1 MFLIVLK
8 DSSSSG
14 AFSVINDDDEKVLL
28 FFEEYDD
35 AERYK
40 IMLEENNSLDLE
52 IVEYDDKMLIKTV
65 NAIGYNYSIISPY
78 DLVVPP
84 NTF

>member
-8 DSSSSG
+8 DSSSNG
-14 AFSVINDDDEKVLL
+14 AFSVINEDDEKVLL

-40 IMLEENNSLDLE
+40 IMLEENNSLDIE
-52 IVEYDDKMLIKTV
+52 IVEYDDDMLMKTA
-65 NAIGYNYSIISPY
+65 NAVGYNYAIVSPY

-84 NTF
+84 NIF